1 MGAGGGGYVSPVLS
15 SRYWFNESSE
25 NVIHIC
31 GIACVTAPQGS
42 IGHRLHLNS
51 FKGLVSPMSDK
62 FLVFYMSGMM
72 RFLQFYGY

>member
-1 MGAGGGGYVSPVLS
+1 MFHLCFRRDTGLTKAAKMSFLIY
-15 SRYWFNESSE
+15 
-25 NVIHIC
+25 

-62 FLVFYMSGMM
+62 FLVFYMSDMM